1 MFSICL
7 LIKASRF
14 IAGCRK
20 MMNMLVLLFLKI
32 TLSSMLNHQ
41 KSPKELQQ
49 KPCEVVILQASP
61 KFLCFRSWLCWKN
74 AGKVVSKSYG
84 SCHGMRMER
93 WTFSLWRR
101 QNVDFFCRFL
111 GSMVGG
117 DTNELGAMLV
127 GQPISYWWWK
137 MLKCKMHWAWWIRMN
152 CAHAFFWYELIW
164 LLLPTCLAAAFLSG
178 ERYHVWDGHNC
189 HRWTTERR
197 KPQRPKDLVN
207 GHDVPFR
214 ELT

>member
-49 KPCEVVILQASP
+49 KPCEVVVLQASP
-61 KFLCFRSWLCWKN
+61 KFLCFRSWLCWKD
-74 AGKVVSKSYG
+74 AGKVVSKSCG

-101 QNVDFFCRFL
+101 QNVDLFLLFFRFHGGWWYKWTWGNVSRSTYQLSVMEDAEMHNAL
-111 GSMVGG
+111 G
-117 DTNELGAMLV
+117 
-127 GQPISYWWWK
+127 
-137 MLKCKMHWAWWIRMN
+137 
-152 CAHAFFWYELIW
+152 
-164 LLLPTCLAAAFLSG
+164 
-178 ERYHVWDGHNC
+178 
-189 HRWTTERR
+189 
-197 KPQRPKDLVN
+197 LVN
-207 GHDVPFR
+207 
-214 ELT
+214 